1 MLMRSGL
8 WTGGGGGGGEIGRLT
23 LPENIYISMLVVS
36 GADRTRF
43 LEFLV
48 SEEESMIRDPSHR
61 DKTLDQL
68 MFLFDG
74 HPVKVLLSSLFLT
87 LKETFSLYPFL
98 QTSERF
104 VWGKE
109 GFEWSCS
116 AWLVFRETSSDRTRE
131 R

>member
-8 WTGGGGGGGEIGRLT
+8 RTRGGGGGGGGEIGRLT

-61 DKTLDQL
+61 DKTRSADVPLRWPPSE
-68 MFLFDG
+68 G
-74 HPVKVLLSSLFLT
+74 SSFVSLPHS
-87 LKETFSLYPFL
+87 ETFPLYPFL

-104 VWGKE
+104 VW
-109 GFEWSCS
+109 
-116 AWLVFRETSSDRTRE
+116 E
-131 R
+131 RKASNGHAVLG